1 MKNKLETTTVK
12 RARPLSP
19 HLQVYSWQLTSV
31 MSIGHRASG
40 IALSFGTFLILV
52 WVLTLS
58 LGQEIFNQV
67 NHYITHWFGQLILFG
82 FSLALVYHL
91 LNGIR
96 HLYWDA
102 GKGYELE
109 SVYKSGYSVIILTI
123 ILTTSIWYAVWFF

>member
-1 MKNKLETTTVK
+1 MKNKLETTAVK

-19 HLQVYSWQLTSV
+19 HLQVYSWQLTSM

-40 IALSFGTFLILV
+40 IALSCGTFLILV

-58 LGQEIFNQV
+58 LGPEIFNQV

-96 HLYWDA
+96 HLCWDA

>member
-1 MKNKLETTTVK
+1 MKNKFETTAVK

-123 ILTTSIWYAVWFF
+123 ILTTSIWYVVWFF

>member
-1 MKNKLETTTVK
+1 M
-12 RARPLSP
+12 SP